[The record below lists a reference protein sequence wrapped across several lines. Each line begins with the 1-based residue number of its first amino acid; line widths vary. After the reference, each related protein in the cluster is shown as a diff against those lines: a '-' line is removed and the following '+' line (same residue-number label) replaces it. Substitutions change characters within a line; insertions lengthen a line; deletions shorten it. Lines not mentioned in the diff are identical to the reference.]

1 MNGSKN
7 YEERGENSKMREISC
22 VCVLSVNCS
31 LVPAAAEA
39 DRRDARAPALVEW
52 QEDIENVIVTEL
64 LL

>member
-22 VCVLSVNCS
+22 VCVLSENCS